1 MKKNTKRRFLKKSY
15 KDKKN
20 NFKKLFNQLKSEQSL
35 NMTTAKKRSYI
46 EQLIRFAQDSDEVWK
61 VIEVAE
67 KMPYSLT
74 DRQNSSI
81 ISKLVQFSSDSE
93 MEKVENYAKMN
104 RLRLHYI
111 VESTEK
117 EIEKIL
123 T

>member
-15 KDKKN
+15 KDEKN